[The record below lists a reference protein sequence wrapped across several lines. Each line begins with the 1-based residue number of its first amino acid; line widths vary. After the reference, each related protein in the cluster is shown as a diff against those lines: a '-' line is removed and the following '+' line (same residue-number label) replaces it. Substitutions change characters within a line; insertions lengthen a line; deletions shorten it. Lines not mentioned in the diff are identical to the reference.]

1 MVLLLAGCLFDTATY
16 ERRTAELTDAD
27 GDGFAMKDDCDDDDA
42 AVFPGAEERCDDVDQ
57 DCDGL
62 ADDEATDVT
71 AWFADADG
79 DGHGTRD
86 TTQLGCN
93 PPTGFVASDD
103 DCDDT
108 DAGTFPEAAD
118 AWYDG
123 VDANCDGADDYDADG
138 DGDPSDSWGGTD
150 CDDVDPLVAGTLAEG
165 WTDGGVDNDCDGSI
179 EDQALV
185 EVGSLGTRID
195 GAIENG
201 AFGSTVLAVPAGWV
215 DDEAVLLASG
225 PFAATGVVYGWRAS
239 ELAGGPTLAFAPW
252 QLAGHNEGDF
262 FGAGLGWAGD
272 ESSPLVAIG
281 SGGASGGR
289 GLVEVWAGATLG
301 AAPVFTIVGETAEAA
316 FGIEVISGYDHDG
329 DGLSDI
335 VTTAVVDSRV
345 APNAGAAFVF
355 LGADSLT
362 GDVPASAAD
371 IEFTTTYAAA
381 WLAVSSVGDTDGDG
395 LEDLGF
401 FQDVDYPFGP
411 GGLLVAGARTPG
423 SYDVSDASVAQLHGG
438 PFIFGRAWDPGGDG
452 NLSLLAASGGIHS
465 FALPLV
471 GAVTPWDNAEG
482 SLEFAEIG
490 AAVRWIR
497 TDVSAFAGHD
507 AFVATAAGY
516 QGARGIVSVQRPYW
530 TDGQKIDD
538 APFVAVGD
546 SAGDSAGWGLALLDA
561 DGDGVEDFIV
571 GAPGADAGGAGSGA
585 VHLLPGPR

>member
-27 GDGFAMKDDCDDDDA
+27 GDGFAMKDDCDDDAA

-239 ELAGGPTLAFAPW
+239 ELAGGPTLASAPW

-401 FQDVDYPFGP
+401 DLSVAFETGP
-411 GGLLVAGARTPG
+411 GGLLVSGGLASG
-423 SYDVSDASVAQLHGG
+423 SFDAQEVSFAQLYAAGNA
-438 PFIFGRAWDPGGDG
+438 FSKVADWNGDG
-452 NLSLLAASGGIHS
+452 AGELLVASGGLERYL
-465 FALPLV
+465 LPLSGV
-471 GAVTPWDNAEG
+471 VTPWDDAASRLAFTSPSNTVTALRSDMDQCAGHHCFLLASSVFEGSRGGLFFHTPYWPETMAAEG
-482 SLEFAEIG
+482 SRFALVGE
-490 AAVRWIR
+490 
-497 TDVSAFAGHD
+497 
-507 AFVATAAGY
+507 AAGDAL
-516 QGARGIVSVQRPYW
+516 GADSDLID
-530 TDGQKIDD
+530 TDRD
-538 APFVAVGD
+538 
-546 SAGDSAGWGLALLDA
+546 GL
-561 DGDGVEDFIV
+561 EDLVV
-571 GAPGADAGGAGSGA
+571 GAPGSDAGGAGSGA
-585 VHLLPGPR
+585 VYVIPAAQ